1 MKPTL
6 ERVTFMIIGALIA
19 CIAYFIGNIEYD
31 VEAQDTDRLPEVFD
45 TIICRSLIVQGG
57 NVDDMPKR
65 SGMITFTVGDNGA
78 AEFAI
83 LTADGN
89 RSGAIIMKTDDESA
103 KIMLNTKNRIEY
115 KEPGEQPGITLGV
128 FKNDASM
135 VVENKTLILEK
146 RELK

>member
-1 MKPTL
+1 MKRTL

-19 CIAYFIGNIEYD
+19 CIAYFIGNTEYD
-31 VEAQDTDRLPEVFD
+31 VEAQDTDRLEVFD

-65 SGMITFTVGDNGA
+65 SGTITFTVGDNGE

-103 KIMLNTKNRIEY
+103 RIMLNTKNRIEY
-115 KEPGEQPGITLGV
+115 KEPGEQPGITFGV

-135 VVENKTLILEK
+135 VVENKTLISEK

>member
-19 CIAYFIGNIEYD
+19 YIAYFIGNIEYD
-31 VEAQDTDRLPEVFD
+31 VEAQDRDKLPKVFD
-45 TIICRSLIVQGG
+45 TIVCRSLIVQGG
-57 NVDDMPKR
+57 NVDETPKR
-65 SGMITFTVGDNGA
+65 SGMITFMVGDNGA

-89 RSGAIIMKTDDESA
+89 RSGAIIMKTDDKSA
-103 KIMLNTKNRIEY
+103 RIMLNTKNRIEY

>member
-1 MKPTL
+1 MKRTF
-6 ERVTFMIIGALIA
+6 ERTTFMIIGAIIA
-19 CIAYFIGNIEYD
+19 IIAYGIGNTNRGA
-31 VEAQDTDRLPEVFD
+31 EAQDRNKIPQVFD
-45 TIICRSLIVQGG
+45 TIWCRSLVVAGG
-57 NVDDMPKR
+57 NVDDIPKR
-65 SGMITFTVGDNGA
+65 SGMITFAVGDDGS

-103 KIMLNTKNRIEY
+103 TINLNTQNRIDF
-115 KEPGEQPGITLGV
+115 KEAGEQPGMTLGV